1 MRKLLILPFLI
12 PFSAFA
18 HPISGVVDG
27 DTLRTNVEIIP
38 YIMDAYKIE
47 GTPNIRIDGIDTP
60 EKGASAKC
68 DKEKKLALK
77 ATNFLKQRIKLAKNI
92 AITDI
97 SLKDKYGRVLANVF
111 VDGKNIADEMVA
123 NGLAKRYD
131 GGKKSNW
138 CD

>member
-1 MRKLLILPFLI
+1 MKKLFIIPLFLI
-12 PFSAFA
+12 SFSAFA

-27 DTLRTNVEIIP
+27 DTLKTNVEIIP
-38 YIMDAYKIE
+38 YIVDAYKA
-47 GTPNIRIDGIDTP
+47 GTPNIRINGIDTP
-60 EKGASAKC
+60 EKAGKC

-77 ATNFLKQRIKLAKNI
+77 ATNFLKQKIKSAKDI
-92 AITDI
+92 SIQDI
-97 SLKDKYGRVLANVF
+97 SLKDKYGRILATIF
-111 VDGKNIADEMVA
+111 IDGKDIADEMVA